1 MRRGFDRRKLLFI
14 IPIGLLAIAG
24 FLGIFGGI
32 VMLLWNNV
40 LAVVLH
46 ISTIRFWQAVG
57 ILILSKILFGGFR
70 GAHFGRHQWKQ
81 KMQQRWEGMTPE
93 EREKFKQEWG
103 NRCGQRFGRPFGKSV
118 EEEKTAQ

>member
-1 MRRGFDRRKLLFI
+1 MKRGLGKRKFLFI
-14 IPIGLLAIAG
+14 IPFALLGLAV
-24 FLGIFGGI
+24 FTEI

-46 ISTIRFWQAVG
+46 ISVITFWQALG
-57 ILILSKILFGGFR
+57 LLILSKILFGGFR
-70 GAHFGRHQWKQ
+70 GAHWGRNQWKQ

-103 NRCGQRFGRPFGKSV
+103 NRCGHRFGRPFEKPF
-118 EEEKTAQ
+118 EEEKNAQ